1 MTAVSSSKAF
11 TPRALYRLSRQL
23 VTPPPLEQLI
33 AAELLGQRLD
43 PVLAGRRDRL
53 RAQRDHLAGLLTQTG
68 WTYTVPDGGLSLW
81 LHLGADTTGTEL
93 AAYAA
98 RRGLAVSPGPHFAA
112 DRATL
117 AHYLRLPFTATPEV
131 LTRAVRL
138 LSEHGAA
145 Q

>member
-1 MTAVSSSKAF
+1 MAH
-11 TPRALYRLSRQL
+11 RRLMLKPPIARL
-23 VTPPPLEQLI
+23 PPPLEQLI

-43 PVLAGRRDRL
+43 PVLADRRDRL

-68 WTYTVPDGGLSLW
+68 GRTQSQT
-81 LHLGADTTGTEL
+81 
-93 AAYAA
+93 AACRCGCTSVRTRRA
-98 RRGLAVSPGPHFAA
+98 RSWRRTPCRGLAVSPGQHFAA